1 MRSLR
6 LLAALAF
13 ALTLGACFP
22 PTTSHPVGATAVPV
36 PDPALLG
43 VWKGQRPDTEG
54 ERGAYFHFLARMDGT
69 ITAVMVQTGKEP
81 DGDYAVFTLTTVRL
95 GANRFMNATLLSS
108 DGKPEDGPHGTV
120 PVLYRI
126 DAKGTLTLFLM
137 DEAATK
143 AAIKAGK
150 IKGTVE
156 DGSMGDA
163 TITAEP
169 AVLDKFL
176 QSPAGLALFDK
187 PFFAMKKVE

>member
-1 MRSLR
+1 MKAFP
-6 LLAALAF
+6 AALALAA
-13 ALTLGACFP
+13 ALILSACYP
-22 PTTSHPVGATAVPV
+22 PTTSHPAGGATATT

-43 VWKGQRPDTEG
+43 LWKGRRPDSGG
-54 ERGAYFHFLARMDGT
+54 ERGAYFHFLARLDGT
-69 ITAVMVQTGKEP
+69 ITAVMVQTGREP
-81 DGDYAVFTLTTVRL
+81 DGDYAVFTLTTVKL

-156 DGSMGDA
+156 SGPYGDA
-163 TITAEP
+163 VITAEP